1 MKPAGGAR
9 RERAEEVRHNM
20 ARYVGFRAPP
30 GNPRPAG
37 VSMDGVRLRAD
48 WQAKAEEWL
57 KKTSAPLIAGLDEMP
72 WRTGRLS

>member
-1 MKPAGGAR
+1 MKPTGGAR

-20 ARYVGFRAPP
+20 ARP

-48 WQAKAEEWL
+48 WHAKAEE
-57 KKTSAPLIAGLDEMP
+57 
-72 WRTGRLS
+72 